1 MPTQPSLQVL
11 QHSAEVTHLVGD
23 IESQSTLIELFKVNL
38 RPALVGEAALETDP
52 EYGILYLTKNPEN
65 VTLHNIGTGEVDGNS
80 YQVINGIQVS
90 FPAIY
95 PRTDATQVFQAFP
108 LDIQGIEQ
116 TTEGQY
122 PRPKLTISNL
132 DNFFGNLCFE
142 YNDIVGSTITYYKT
156 FSHLLEAGITAPP
169 VTLTIFQKLPPP
181 TIGLLQFELRY
192 PEDREN
198 QFMPKNQMLRGN
210 MNILKDNKANVTFP
224 GLGLNGYIG

>member
-11 QHSAEVTHLVGD
+11 QHSAEITHLVVD
-23 IESQSTLIELFKVNL
+23 VETQSTLIELFKVNL
-38 RPALVGEAALETDP
+38 RPALVGEAELSDTS
-52 EYGILYLTKNPEN
+52 YGILYLTKNPEN
-65 VTLHNIGTGEVDGNS
+65 ITLHNIGTGEVAGNS

-95 PRTDATQVFQAFP
+95 PRIAATQVFQAFP

-132 DNFFGNLCFE
+132 DNFFGNLCFD
-142 YNDIVGSTITYYKT
+142 YNDIIGSTVTYYKT

-169 VTLTIFQKLPPP
+169 VTFIISQKTTHTPSV
-181 TIGLLQFELRY
+181 LQFELRY
-192 PEDREN
+192 PEDKEN

-210 MNILKDNKANVTFP
+210 MNIEVDNKANVTFP